1 MLGVI
6 IYDDTLATRAH
17 LIQCRPLVCE
27 LLFFE
32 DPDLC
37 IFSGISITHIIS
49 KEGACPSDA
58 SRDDVSSSSLLLHLV
73 AVSQGFYQGFKKI
86 VGPFEG

>member
-1 MLGVI
+1 M
-6 IYDDTLATRAH
+6 YDDTLATRAH
-17 LIQCRPLVCE
+17 LMQCRPLVCE

-58 SRDDVSSSSLLLHLV
+58 SRDDVVSSSSLLLHVV
-73 AVSQGFYQGFKKI
+73 AVSQGFYQGFQEDR
-86 VGPFEG
+86 GSF